1 MKKTFIFTLGILAL
15 LFYSCGDKKVP
26 YNYSTHNGK
35 EFSIDY
41 PTNWTSEIEAFPVA
55 PFVAYSD
62 YQTIRVGTRLIG
74 DVSLDSFV
82 TERIENFE
90 VQLVGFNL
98 VSKEVNGDE
107 AIIRY
112 YTIDEDSPKIETVMK
127 ILKGKEHF
135 YGADCSYDN
144 EAQKDTVEHIISSF
158 KLR

>member
-82 TERIENFE
+82 TERI
-90 VQLVGFNL
+90 VRQSLRVGHIDLGDTLLQNVAILLSTAKNL
-98 VSKEVNGDE
+98 
-107 AIIRY
+107 
-112 YTIDEDSPKIETVMK
+112 
-127 ILKGKEHF
+127 
-135 YGADCSYDN
+135 
-144 EAQKDTVEHIISSF
+144 
-158 KLR
+158 